1 MRLEIIFPAASA
13 ASEYGVCSFYPSGQ
27 NLNEKE
33 ARWHIDVNKCEGIP
47 TRNGVSVSSD
57 IMIVFKFVEVIRS
70 KHDGSYHNQPLI
82 IIVKKLKTRLSLRR
96 MSF

>member
-13 ASEYGVCSFYPSGQ
+13 ASEYGACSFYPSGQ

-47 TRNGVSVSSD
+47 TRNGVSVSLD
-57 IMIVFKFVEVIRS
+57 IVVFKFVEVIRS
-70 KHDGSYHNQPLI
+70 KQDGPYHNQPLI
-82 IIVKKLKTRLSLRR
+82 TIGKKLKTRL
-96 MSF
+96 